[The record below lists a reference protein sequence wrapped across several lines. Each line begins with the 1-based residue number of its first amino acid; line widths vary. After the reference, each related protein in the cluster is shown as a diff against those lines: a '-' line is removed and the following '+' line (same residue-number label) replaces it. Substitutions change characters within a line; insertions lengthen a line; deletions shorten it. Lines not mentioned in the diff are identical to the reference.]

1 MVTVSVLVVAVL
13 ALLAP
18 ETCVW
23 IQTSWINSL
32 LAVVMFSMGL
42 SLEIKDFAI
51 IVKRPKDVFLGCAAQ
66 FIIMPCLAYALGRA
80 FHLEPAL
87 LAGVALVGACP
98 GGTAS
103 NVITYLSR
111 GDLALSVAMTSLS
124 TALAPLATP
133 AITYLLLRQTVDVN
147 VASMFWIIAQV
158 VVIPIALGFFVNR
171 YFAAFTRK
179 IAKATPIISVVAIC
193 IIVASV
199 ISHNA
204 EKILSTST
212 VIFAVVILHNLLG
225 FFFGFL
231 VAALMGLPIAKIK
244 TLTIEIGMQN
254 SGLASVLANDVFAAA
269 TPGAI
274 FSVWHNLSGAIL
286 AEFFKRW
293 NAKDAKR
300 DLPVSE
306 IKAKDESR
314 DA

>member
-1 MVTVSVLVVAVL
+1 MRV
-13 ALLAP
+13 
-18 ETCVW
+18 
-23 IQTSWINSL
+23 
-32 LAVVMFSMGL
+32 
-42 SLEIKDFAI
+42 
-51 IVKRPKDVFLGCAAQ
+51 
-66 FIIMPCLAYALGRA
+66 
-80 FHLEPAL
+80 
-87 LAGVALVGACP
+87 
-98 GGTAS
+98 
-103 NVITYLSR
+103 
-111 GDLALSVAMTSLS
+111 
-124 TALAPLATP
+124 
-133 AITYLLLRQTVDVN
+133 
-147 VASMFWIIAQV
+147 
-158 VVIPIALGFFVNR
+158 
-171 YFAAFTRK
+171 
-179 IAKATPIISVVAIC
+179 ATPIISVVAIC

-254 SGLASVLANDVFAAA
+254 SGLASVLANDVFADAPLAA

-300 DLPVSE
+300 DLPVAE